1 MYSFDISF
9 QYYFCSWTILKLY
22 QYTPAA
28 YYYYY
33 YYEYIT
39 STLRMLPLPQKMIL
53 CKCLTFLPTF
63 SNVKLMHF
71 ALESFSYHGTEEG
84 LILNQSLFFFI
95 VFEKKKK
102 ALGLLKINKIWLM
115 EVSASLW
122 FSQLDASLLEFS
134 TLLTSVYMIPSV
146 WVVVSCLS
154 SGELKS
160 FNLF

>member
-1 MYSFDISF
+1 MMYSFDISF
-9 QYYFCSWTILKLY
+9 QIYFCSWTILKLY

-33 YYEYIT
+33 EYIT
-39 STLRMLPLPQKMIL
+39 STLRMLPLPQKLIL

-102 ALGLLKINKIWLM
+102 LSDCWR
-115 EVSASLW
+115 
-122 FSQLDASLLEFS
+122 S
-134 TLLTSVYMIPSV
+134 TKYGWWRCPRRYTWCKSTRIFNFTDKCLHDSK
-146 WVVVSCLS
+146 CLS
-154 SGELKS
+154 SGELS
-160 FNLF
+160 

>member
-28 YYYYY
+28 YYYN
-33 YYEYIT
+33 YEYIT
-39 STLRMLPLPQKMIL
+39 STLRMLPLPQKLIL

-102 ALGLLKINKIWLM
+102 LSDCWRSTKYGWWRCPVAMILTTWCKSTRI
-115 EVSASLW
+115 
-122 FSQLDASLLEFS
+122 S

-146 WVVVSCLS
+146 SVVVSCLS

>member
-33 YYEYIT
+33 EYIT
-39 STLRMLPLPQKMIL
+39 STLRMLPLPQKLIL

-71 ALESFSYHGTEEG
+71 ALESFSYHGTEKG

-102 ALGLLKINKIWLM
+102 SSRIVEDQQNWLM

-122 FSQLDASLLEFS
+122 FSQLDASLLEFQLYWQVF
-134 TLLTSVYMIPSV
+134 T
-146 WVVVSCLS
+146 WFQVSQ
-154 SGELKS
+154 
-160 FNLF
+160 